1 MPTIFIII
9 ASLLALIFFHELG
22 HFLLAK
28 KFGVKVEEFGI
39 GIPPRI
45 FGKKIGETIYSINL
59 LPLGGFVKLYGED
72 KAVNDNRSFSSKPL
86 YQRAWIIFGG
96 VAAFFII
103 AFIIFSLY
111 SGMTGKTSVL
121 GNEGGHFGDSKIVI
135 REIVSDSP
143 AEEVGLREGDIL
155 LEIDGKEADA
165 RESVIFLLSSKEGE
179 ETEIVVQRGEEV
191 LSFSLM
197 PRVDYSKDE
206 GAVGIAM
213 TEVFP
218 KYPLYL
224 APIYGAKMTGE
235 TTFMTISGFTMLI
248 SSIIPGVDLP
258 DEMRVGGPVVIV
270 NIGADFYDQG
280 FQDYLGFLG
289 IITISLAV
297 LNILPI
303 PALDGGRL
311 VFLAIEGIKGRPL
324 PESIEYGL
332 NTIFFFL
339 LIVLM
344 IFITLNDLKL
354 L

>member
-59 LPLGGFVKLYGED
+59 LPLGGFVKLHGED
-72 KAVNDNRSFSSKPL
+72 KAINDERSFSSKPL

-103 AFIIFSLY
+103 AFIIFSFY
-111 SGMTGKTSVL
+111 GGITGRTSVI
-121 GNEGGHFGDSKIVI
+121 GNDSGRFGESKIVI
-135 REIVSDSP
+135 EEVISDSP
-143 AEEVGLREGDIL
+143 AEEVGIRKGDVL
-155 LEIDGKEADA
+155 LEINGERADT
-165 RESVIFLLSSKEGE
+165 RESVIFLLGSKEGE
-179 ETEIVVQRGEEV
+179 ETEIVVQREEEI
-191 LSFSLM
+191 LSFLLR

-218 KYPLYL
+218 KYPFYL

-235 TTFMTISGFTMLI
+235 TTFMTVSGFTMLI

-258 DEMRVGGPVVIV
+258 EEMKVGGPVVIV

-280 FQDYLGFLG
+280 FEDYLGFLG
-289 IITISLAV
+289 IITISLAI

-311 VFLAIEGIKGRPL
+311 VFLAIESIKGKPL

-339 LIVLM
+339 LIILM